1 MDSYKY
7 LTIVE
12 WVKNY
17 ISENNLSEGSRFLS
31 ENELSLLHNVS
42 RQTIRQALDVLE
54 KQDIIIRVRGS
65 GTFVKNT
72 PRENLPSGRI
82 NVGVISTYFSDY
94 IFPSIV
100 TGIEKVLRKNNVG
113 MLLSITRNRV
123 YEESRALSSML
134 EQGVQGLIIEPSKS
148 ALPNQNKELYEKLKA
163 ENIPVVFFNAKYPWS
178 DFPCVALD
186 DTAAGKMAAD
196 YLFSMGHKKLCGIFA
211 VDDIQGHQRYQG
223 FLESCIKNGVEKAE
237 ENVIWYTTKES
248 PRVFSLFGDR
258 FTELI
263 TGSDSSRA
271 ATGVVCY
278 NDRLAIDLINF
289 CKGQGISVPEDI
301 SIVGIDDS
309 KLAEICDIPLTSVRH
324 PHRLLGEKAA
334 ETVLQLIKNQ
344 NMQTGDFRFAP
355 EITERNSV
363 KKV

>member
-1 MDSYKY
+1 MDNYKY
-7 LTIVE
+7 LTIVD

-31 ENELSLLHNVS
+31 ENELSVMHNVS

-54 KQDIIIRVRGS
+54 KQNIIIRVRGS
-65 GTFVKNT
+65 GTFVKNA
-72 PRENLPSGRI
+72 PRGSLPAGRI

-100 TGIEKVLRKNNVG
+100 TGIERVLRKNNIG
-113 MLLSITRNRV
+113 MLLSITRNRG
-123 YEESRALSSML
+123 YEEARALSSML

-148 ALPNQNKELYEKLKA
+148 ALPNQNKVLFEKLKA
-163 ENIPVVFFNAKYPWS
+163 ENIPVVFFNAKYPWA

-186 DTAAGKMAAD
+186 DIAAGKAAAD
-196 YLFSMGHKKLCGIFA
+196 HLFSMGHKKLCGIFA
-211 VDDIQGHQRYQG
+211 VDDIQGHERYRG
-223 FLESCIKNGVEKAE
+223 FLKSCLEHGVEKAE

-248 PRVFSLFGDR
+248 SSFFSLFGDR

-263 TGSDSSRA
+263 EGSGSSRA

-289 CKGQGISVPEDI
+289 CKGRSIAVPDDI

-309 KLAEICDIPLTSVRH
+309 KLAEICDVPLTSVRH
-324 PHRLLGEKAA
+324 PHRILGEKAA
-334 ETVLQLIKNQ
+334 ETLLHLIKNPNKQ
-344 NMQTGDFRFAP
+344 IDDFRFTP

-363 KKV
+363 KRI